1 MFIKQLYTGC
11 LSEAAYFIESN
22 GEAAVVDPLRDIDAY
37 IQLAKEHN
45 TTIKYI
51 FETHFHADFV
61 SGHLDLAKATG
72 ATIIYGPNTET
83 SFPVHVA
90 DDGEDFKLGALTIR
104 TLHTPGHTLESTC
117 YLLKDENGKDH
128 CVFTGDTLFVG
139 DVGRPDLAQKGA
151 DLTMDDLAGML
162 YHSLHSKIVPL
173 QDDVIVYPAHGP
185 GSSCGKNLGPNTF
198 STIGEEKQTNYALR
212 AESKEEFIKSVTDGL
227 AAPPLY
233 FPINAKINKEGY
245 DSINEVLEKGLQP
258 LGVEDVKKHLA
269 EDGLIIDTRP
279 AAQFTEGFIPESIF
293 IGLEGRFAEWAG
305 SLLPFDKEFLLVC
318 EEGKEKEAVTR
329 LARVGFSKFSG
340 YLKDGIEAWKA
351 AGENLDMIID
361 IEADELA
368 MDLPFDPNLIVLDVR
383 RETEYADGHVKDAI
397 NLPLNEMTDPAT
409 MAQFDEEQNLYVHCA
424 GGYRSVI
431 AASLLKRQ
439 GIHNLRNILGGW
451 GKIKEQE
458 KIIVEK
464 EKSVLN

>member
-1 MFIKQLYTGC
+1 
-11 LSEAAYFIESN
+11 
-22 GEAAVVDPLRDIDAY
+22 
-37 IQLAKEHN
+37 
-45 TTIKYI
+45 
-51 FETHFHADFV
+51 
-61 SGHLDLAKATG
+61 
-72 ATIIYGPNTET
+72 
-83 SFPVHVA
+83 
-90 DDGEDFKLGALTIR
+90 
-104 TLHTPGHTLESTC
+104 
-117 YLLKDENGKDH
+117 
-128 CVFTGDTLFVG
+128 
-139 DVGRPDLAQKGA
+139 
-151 DLTMDDLAGML
+151 
-162 YHSLHSKIVPL
+162 
-173 QDDVIVYPAHGP
+173 
-185 GSSCGKNLGPNTF
+185 
-198 STIGEEKQTNYALR
+198 
-212 AESKEEFIKSVTDGL
+212 
-227 AAPPLY
+227 
-233 FPINAKINKEGY
+233 
-245 DSINEVLEKGLQP
+245 
-258 LGVEDVKKHLA
+258 
-269 EDGLIIDTRP
+269 LIIDTRL

-458 KIIVEK
+458 KIMVEK